1 MKRLAFGI
9 VALALLGA
17 RPAAAQETTMEM
29 ADGKDVEFTAH
40 VVDLSCKV
48 VYGLSGEEHRMCS
61 QVCADNGIPLGLVAD
76 GKLYVPVSRAM
87 PGTGANEQLKPLAEK
102 EVRVRGKVI
111 ERAGLNTIIIE
122 SIEEV

>member
-29 ADGKDVEFTAH
+29 ADGKDVEFTAR

-48 VYGLSGEEHRMCS
+48 VYGLSGEEHRMCAE
-61 QVCADNGIPLGLVAD
+61 VCADNGIPLGLVAD

-87 PGTGANEQLKPLAEK
+87 PGTGANVQLKPLAEK

-122 SIEEV
+122 SIGEV

>member
-1 MKRLAFGI
+1 GI

-122 SIEEV
+122 SIGEV